1 MVLVNNT
8 ELSYHASPMYSNH
21 GDKGWYGIEG
31 EDEDGMR
38 KPGRG
43 ATRSCRRRAVRE
55 VVRRAE
61 NQESRRE
68 TAAMNTAPP
77 YHLTWPLGD

>member
-1 MVLVNNT
+1 M
-8 ELSYHASPMYSNH
+8 
-21 GDKGWYGIEG
+21 GWAKQVMEQ
-31 EDEDGMR
+31 
-38 KPGRG
+38 P
-43 ATRSCRRRAVRE
+43 RSCRRMAVRE

-77 YHLTWPLGD
+77 YHVYLTWPLGD